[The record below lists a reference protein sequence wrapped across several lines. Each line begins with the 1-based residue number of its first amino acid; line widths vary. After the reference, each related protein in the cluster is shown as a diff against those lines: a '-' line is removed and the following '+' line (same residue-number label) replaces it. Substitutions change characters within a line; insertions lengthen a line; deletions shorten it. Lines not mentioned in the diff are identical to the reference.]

1 MTQHVRDIMT
11 SHLVTVEPQASVT
24 SVAQKMR
31 DEDIGIVLVTEGD
44 DLRGLVSD
52 RDLVIRALAEGG
64 DPDDRTV
71 ASACS
76 DDLVTITPDED
87 LDHAVDLMREH
98 SVRRLPV
105 IEEGHPVGI
114 ISIGDLAAIE
124 RDARS
129 ALGDISAAKP
139 NQ

>member
-11 SHLVTVEPQASVT
+11 SRLVTVEPQVSVT

-64 DPDDRTV
+64 DPDEWTV

-87 LDHAVDLMREH
+87 LDHAVELMREH
-98 SVRRLPV
+98 AVRRLPV
-105 IEEGHPVGI
+105 VEGGHPVGI
-114 ISIGDLAAIE
+114 ISIGDLAIE

-129 ALGDISAAKP
+129 ALGDISAAEP

>member
-1 MTQHVRDIMT
+1 MAQHVRDIMT
-11 SHLVTVEPQASVT
+11 SQLVSVEPQASVT

-31 DEDIGIVLVTEGD
+31 DKDIGIVLVTEGD

-52 RDLVIRALAEGG
+52 RDLVVRALAEGG
-64 DPDDRTV
+64 DPQETTV

-87 LDHAVDLMREH
+87 VDRAVELMREH
-98 SVRRLPV
+98 SIRRLPV
-105 IEEGHPVGI
+105 VEEGHAVGI
-114 ISIGDLAAIE
+114 ISLGDLAIE

-129 ALGDISAAKP
+129 ALGDISAARP

>member
-11 SHLVTVEPQASVT
+11 SQLVTVEPQASVT
-24 SVAQKMR
+24 AVAQKMR

-52 RDLVIRALAEGG
+52 RDVVVRALAEGG
-64 DPDDRTV
+64 DLEQKTV

-76 DDLVTITPDED
+76 DDLVTVPPDED
-87 LDHAVDLMREH
+87 LDRAVQLMREH

-105 IEEGHPVGI
+105 VEEGHPVGI
-114 ISIGDLAAIE
+114 VSIGDMAIE
-124 RDARS
+124 RDAQS